1 MRKEIFLCREAF
13 VKTRNTARASAM
25 SIRYNSDHRF
35 SLCDAVSFEVMRRER
50 IEHALT
56 FDTHFTIAGYKTL

>member
-35 SLCDAVSFEVMRRER
+35 SQPKMLGR
-50 IEHALT
+50 IIPNFRA
-56 FDTHFTIAGYKTL
+56 FRA